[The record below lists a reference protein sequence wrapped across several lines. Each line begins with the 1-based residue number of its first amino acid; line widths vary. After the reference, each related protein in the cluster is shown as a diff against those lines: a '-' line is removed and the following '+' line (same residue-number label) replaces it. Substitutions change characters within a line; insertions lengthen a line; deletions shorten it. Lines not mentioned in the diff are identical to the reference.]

1 MKTPKL
7 ALPIWQAIEGV
18 KITIIEG
25 VGYLIGDGASMN
37 IWQDLW
43 VPWIEGFIPKPN
55 VVLTA
60 QNPLVVS

>member
-25 VGYLIGDGASMN
+25 VGHLIGDGAMN
-37 IWQDLW
+37 IWQDLR